1 MSLTNCKS
9 AQKSVSPDSNEFVLT
24 IECNG
29 SDPVVVK
36 SEDGNVLI
44 IIMA

>member
-1 MSLTNCKS
+1 MNCKS
-9 AQKSVSPDSNEFVLT
+9 AQKSVSPDSNEIVLT

-36 SEDGNVLI
+36 SEDGNVALFC
-44 IIMA
+44 MA